1 MVSAKNPEKT
11 KIKGYKKWPVQFCLL
26 LICLAMCSMTTQSA
40 SPIPTVPLN
49 TQEKQDSARL
59 SAVLKKAEIYCKRLN
74 RAALDFVCLEEVTE
88 MTRHFTPKTDVYLYD
103 YQFIRKDNTVKEQRT
118 LIAVN
123 GKKTD
128 IRDSS
133 LDTSMFQYKNVL
145 FGPVGL
151 LSRAWQAY
159 HDYKFIGEDTVN
171 KEKVVVIEATPGVNL
186 ANPHCYGRVWI
197 KEDDGSVLKIV
208 WDQES
213 LGNFQSIEE
222 WAKIH
227 DAVPA
232 IKAYCEYGF
241 EKNGI
246 RFPSQSYT
254 ENAYID
260 KNNRKFIGAEISIL
274 YKDYKFFTVETEIK
288 YDG

>member
-1 MVSAKNPEKT
+1 M
-11 KIKGYKKWPVQFCLL
+11 KGYQKLLFLFCLVL
-26 LICLAMCSMTTQSA
+26 VFLAMLSTGILLA
-40 SPIPTVPLN
+40 SSVLTALQNNQGQP
-49 TQEKQDSARL
+49 DSARL
-59 SAVLKKAEIYCKRLN
+59 AVILKKAETYCRKLD

-103 YQFIRKDNTVKEQRT
+103 YQFIRKDNMLKEQRA

-133 LDTSMFQYKNVL
+133 LDTSMFKYKNVL

-151 LSRAWQAY
+151 LSQAWQTY
-159 HDYKFIGEDTVN
+159 HEYKFIGEDVIN
-171 KEKVVVIEATPGVNL
+171 EEKVVVIEATPGANL
-186 ANPHCYGRVWI
+186 VQPHCYGKLWI

-208 WDQES
+208 WDQRS

-227 DAVPA
+227 DAKPE
-232 IKAYCEYGF
+232 ITAYCEYGY

-246 RFPSQSYT
+246 RFPSRSYT

-260 KNNRKFIGAEISIL
+260 ENKRKFVSAEISII

-288 YDG
+288 YDE

>member
-1 MVSAKNPEKT
+1 MKMKR
-11 KIKGYKKWPVQFCLL
+11 YKKLLFLFCLVL
-26 LICLAMCSMTTQSA
+26 VFLAKLSMGIRLA
-40 SPIPTVPLN
+40 SSVPTALQN
-49 TQEKQDSARL
+49 TQGQTDSARL
-59 SAVLKKAEIYCKRLN
+59 AAVLKKAETYCRRLD

-103 YQFIRKDNTVKEQRT
+103 YQFIRKDNAVKEQRN
-118 LIAVN
+118 LISVN
-123 GKKTD
+123 GEKTD

-133 LDTSMFQYKNVL
+133 LDTSMFKYKNVL

-151 LSRAWQAY
+151 LSRTWQTY
-159 HDYKFIGEDTVN
+159 HDYKLIGEDVIYE
-171 KEKVVVIEATPGVNL
+171 EKVVVIETTPGANL
-186 ANPHCYGRVWI
+186 VQPHCYGKLWI
-197 KEDDGSVLKIV
+197 KEGDGSVLKIV
-208 WDQES
+208 WDQRS

-227 DAVPA
+227 DAKPE
-232 IKAYCEYGF
+232 ITAYCEYGI

-246 RFPSQSYT
+246 RFPSRSYT

-260 KNNRKFIGAEISIL
+260 KNNRKFVSAEISIL

-288 YDG
+288 YEE